1 MKKKKFIILIII
13 IICAGLIIWYFNTFT
28 IKTNYEIIESEK
40 IVDEITIIQISDLH
54 GSSFGR
60 NNKELIKKIE
70 KEKPDIIC
78 VTGDMYTAKDEKGKQ
93 IALKLLQELAKSYKV
108 YFVNGEHDCDEK
120 FIKNLK
126 DNEVNVLDYKKET
139 IAIKNTKINLYGITN
154 QYYSATFD
162 LKNAFE
168 INKEEYN
175 ILLAHISNFEEFE
188 QFGIDLSLCG
198 DTHGGQVRLPF
209 LGAII
214 NRGIWF
220 PEIVQKGLNVET
232 NYIKGLYNINN
243 SYLYVSSG
251 LGNYPISIRLFNRPE
266 IAVIKLR
273 WLTNILFSIN
283 ELISGE
289 KINDLDYKEKAEEN
303 LIVALENSTFTL
315 KEKIE
320 FHKKKWLKEHIFD
333 IVLCIIVWLV
343 VIVALKLQNAEGY
356 LIGTISGIL
365 AVFFYVVRY
374 NQMMIYVE
382 DRVYKKIEK

>member
-1 MKKKKFIILIII
+1 MKKKKFIILII

-93 IALKLLQELAKSYKV
+93 IALKLLQQ
-108 YFVNGEHDCDEK
+108 
-120 FIKNLK
+120 NLT

-232 NYIKGLYNINN
+232 NYIKGLYSINN

-273 WLTNILFSIN
+273 
-283 ELISGE
+283 
-289 KINDLDYKEKAEEN
+289 
-303 LIVALENSTFTL
+303 
-315 KEKIE
+315 
-320 FHKKKWLKEHIFD
+320 
-333 IVLCIIVWLV
+333 
-343 VIVALKLQNAEGY
+343 
-356 LIGTISGIL
+356 
-365 AVFFYVVRY
+365 
-374 NQMMIYVE
+374 
-382 DRVYKKIEK
+382 

>member
-1 MKKKKFIILIII
+1 MIITLKDGSKKEYSEAKSVIDIAYDISEGLARAA
-13 IICAGLIIWYFNTFT
+13 CAGEVNG
-28 IKTNYEIIESEK
+28 EV
-40 IVDEITIIQISDLH
+40 VDLRTVLD
-54 GSSFGR
+54 
-60 NNKELIKKIE
+60 KDCELNIL
-70 KEKPDIIC
+70 
-78 VTGDMYTAKDEKGKQ
+78 TAKDEKGKQ

-120 FIKNLK
+120 FIQNLK

-232 NYIKGLYNINN
+232 NYIKGLYSINN

-273 WLTNILFSIN
+273 
-283 ELISGE
+283 
-289 KINDLDYKEKAEEN
+289 
-303 LIVALENSTFTL
+303 
-315 KEKIE
+315 
-320 FHKKKWLKEHIFD
+320 
-333 IVLCIIVWLV
+333 
-343 VIVALKLQNAEGY
+343 
-356 LIGTISGIL
+356 
-365 AVFFYVVRY
+365 
-374 NQMMIYVE
+374 
-382 DRVYKKIEK
+382 

>member
-1 MKKKKFIILIII
+1 MDSNNSVYVRMMVDVLKRK
-13 IICAGLIIWYFNTFT
+13 
-28 IKTNYEIIESEK
+28 EK
-40 IVDEITIIQISDLH
+40 ILQRILKQTKEQEVILKQEDVDYERFQSIL
-54 GSSFGR
+54 
-60 NNKELIKKIE
+60 
-70 KEKPDIIC
+70 
-78 VTGDMYTAKDEKGKQ
+78 DEKGKQ
-93 IALKLLQELAKSYKV
+93 IALKLLKELAKSYKV

-120 FIKNLK
+120 FIQNLK

-168 INKEEYN
+168 INKEEYD

-232 NYIKGLYNINN
+232 NYIKGLYSINN

-273 WLTNILFSIN
+273 
-283 ELISGE
+283 
-289 KINDLDYKEKAEEN
+289 
-303 LIVALENSTFTL
+303 
-315 KEKIE
+315 
-320 FHKKKWLKEHIFD
+320 
-333 IVLCIIVWLV
+333 
-343 VIVALKLQNAEGY
+343 
-356 LIGTISGIL
+356 
-365 AVFFYVVRY
+365 
-374 NQMMIYVE
+374 
-382 DRVYKKIEK
+382 

>member
-1 MKKKKFIILIII
+1 MKKKKFIILII

-54 GSSFGR
+54 GS
-60 NNKELIKKIE
+60 
-70 KEKPDIIC
+70 
-78 VTGDMYTAKDEKGKQ
+78 
-93 IALKLLQELAKSYKV
+93 KV

-120 FIKNLK
+120 FIQNLK

-232 NYIKGLYNINN
+232 NYIKGLYSINN

-273 WLTNILFSIN
+273 
-283 ELISGE
+283 
-289 KINDLDYKEKAEEN
+289 
-303 LIVALENSTFTL
+303 
-315 KEKIE
+315 
-320 FHKKKWLKEHIFD
+320 
-333 IVLCIIVWLV
+333 
-343 VIVALKLQNAEGY
+343 
-356 LIGTISGIL
+356 
-365 AVFFYVVRY
+365 
-374 NQMMIYVE
+374 
-382 DRVYKKIEK
+382 

>member
-1 MKKKKFIILIII
+1 MKKKKFIILII

-70 KEKPDIIC
+70 EEKPDIIC

-93 IALKLLQELAKSYKV
+93 IALKLLQELEKSYKV

-120 FIKNLK
+120 FIQNLK

-175 ILLAHISNFEEFE
+175 ILLAHTSNFEEFE

-232 NYIKGLYNINN
+232 NYIKGLYSINN

-273 WLTNILFSIN
+273 
-283 ELISGE
+283 
-289 KINDLDYKEKAEEN
+289 
-303 LIVALENSTFTL
+303 
-315 KEKIE
+315 
-320 FHKKKWLKEHIFD
+320 
-333 IVLCIIVWLV
+333 
-343 VIVALKLQNAEGY
+343 
-356 LIGTISGIL
+356 
-365 AVFFYVVRY
+365 
-374 NQMMIYVE
+374 
-382 DRVYKKIEK
+382 

>member
-1 MKKKKFIILIII
+1 MIVTLKDGSKKEYAEAKSVIDIAYDISEGLARAA
-13 IICAGLIIWYFNTFT
+13 CAGEVNG
-28 IKTNYEIIESEK
+28 EV
-40 IVDEITIIQISDLH
+40 VDLRTVIDSDC
-54 GSSFGR
+54 
-60 NNKELIKKIE
+60 ELNIL
-70 KEKPDIIC
+70 
-78 VTGDMYTAKDEKGKQ
+78 TAKDEKGKQ

-120 FIKNLK
+120 FIQNLK
-126 DNEVNVLDYKKET
+126 DNEVNVLDYKKEI

-232 NYIKGLYNINN
+232 NYIKGLYSINN

-273 WLTNILFSIN
+273 
-283 ELISGE
+283 
-289 KINDLDYKEKAEEN
+289 
-303 LIVALENSTFTL
+303 
-315 KEKIE
+315 
-320 FHKKKWLKEHIFD
+320 
-333 IVLCIIVWLV
+333 
-343 VIVALKLQNAEGY
+343 
-356 LIGTISGIL
+356 
-365 AVFFYVVRY
+365 
-374 NQMMIYVE
+374 
-382 DRVYKKIEK
+382 

>member
-1 MKKKKFIILIII
+1 MKKFIILII

-70 KEKPDIIC
+70 K
-78 VTGDMYTAKDEKGKQ
+78 DEKGKQ
-93 IALKLLQELAKSYKV
+93 IALKLLKELAKSYKV

-120 FIKNLK
+120 FIQNLK
-126 DNEVNVLDYKKET
+126 DNEVNVLDYKKEI

-232 NYIKGLYNINN
+232 NYIKGLYSINN

-273 WLTNILFSIN
+273 
-283 ELISGE
+283 
-289 KINDLDYKEKAEEN
+289 
-303 LIVALENSTFTL
+303 
-315 KEKIE
+315 
-320 FHKKKWLKEHIFD
+320 
-333 IVLCIIVWLV
+333 
-343 VIVALKLQNAEGY
+343 
-356 LIGTISGIL
+356 
-365 AVFFYVVRY
+365 
-374 NQMMIYVE
+374 
-382 DRVYKKIEK
+382 

>member
-1 MKKKKFIILIII
+1 MKKKKFIILII

-93 IALKLLQELAKSYKV
+93 IALKLLKELAKSYKV

-120 FIKNLK
+120 FIQNLK
-126 DNEVNVLDYKKET
+126 DNEVNVLDYKKEI

-232 NYIKGLYNINN
+232 NYIKGLYSINN

-273 WLTNILFSIN
+273 WLTNIL
-283 ELISGE
+283 
-289 KINDLDYKEKAEEN
+289 Y
-303 LIVALENSTFTL
+303 
-315 KEKIE
+315 
-320 FHKKKWLKEHIFD
+320 
-333 IVLCIIVWLV
+333 CILHLW
-343 VIVALKLQNAEGY
+343 
-356 LIGTISGIL
+356 
-365 AVFFYVVRY
+365 
-374 NQMMIYVE
+374 
-382 DRVYKKIEK
+382 